1 MLVTKGSSSR
11 KKERKKEERE
21 REIQNQEKN
30 SSQQFCRTEGNFI
43 VYLLQ
48 Y

>member
-1 MLVTKGSSSR
+1 MLGTKGSRSR
-11 KKERKKEERE
+11 KKEKKRE
-21 REIQNQEKN
+21 KREKQNQEKN
-30 SSQQFCRTEGNFI
+30 SSQQFCVTEGNFI